1 MMLISTLVS
10 LTLLIPV
17 LGSILVFIAP
27 SGKRKYFVFL
37 FSGLLILV
45 GCVLGGSYLL
55 DGASEVAV
63 TELPGGIDTWAITIT
78 ALDFALMAFFI
89 ILGWRASS
97 IRSSLFALV
106 QLLLFGGFKVWHG
119 SVETSGTPM
128 ILDGLALVLV
138 MVTCVVGSL
147 ITIFAIH
154 YMRDHAKR
162 GRFFAFTFLFLGAM
176 NAAVLSNDLL
186 WLFFFWEVTT
196 LCSYYLIYHDET
208 DEAKA
213 SARLALEITLGGGVA
228 LALAIVF
235 VGVELDTLEL
245 RELMGAQDLAGIL
258 LLVPA
263 FFVLAG
269 MTKSAQLPFQ
279 SWLLGAMVAPTPVSA
294 LLHSSTM
301 VNLGVYLIFR
311 AAPLIKLFTPMT
323 VIVAG
328 LGVLTFLVASVLAAT
343 QSNAKR
349 LLAYSTISNL
359 GLVVM
364 CVGINTSASLAAG
377 VILLLFHAVS
387 KATLFLA
394 VGVIDREVGTR
405 DIDEMGSLLVR
416 KPFVTR
422 VILVG
427 AVSMVLPPFGLFVG
441 KWLSFEASTD
451 MPALLL
457 FLGIGSAAT
466 VLYYTNWIG
475 HLISHDERRL
485 KRTEPSS
492 RYYTIPLGILTAIII
507 TLPVLTPF
515 LAADFAFLSLPDGN
529 SDPSTDIGTELLG
542 SSGYLWI
549 AAILAALLLGLALPM
564 YFINLHRKDRSS
576 VYTCGE
582 PYEPVV
588 SVNYLGGD
596 RLARPLT
603 EISYVITTG
612 LVISL
617 ILVPFI
623 HEVL

>member
-1 MMLISTLVS
+1 MLISTLVS
-10 LTLLIPV
+10 LAVLIPV
-17 LGSILVFIAP
+17 LGSVLVFIAP
-27 SGKRKYFVFL
+27 DKKRNFFVFL
-37 FSGLLILV
+37 FSGLLIMV
-45 GCVLGGSYLL
+45 GCVLGGSFLL

-63 TELPGGIDTWAITIT
+63 SELPGGIDAWAITIT

-89 ILGWRASS
+89 VLGWRANS
-97 IRSSLFALV
+97 IKSFLFALV
-106 QLLLFGGFKVWHG
+106 QLLIIGGFKVWYG
-119 SVETSGTPM
+119 PIETSGTPM
-128 ILDGLALVLV
+128 VLDRLALVLV

-162 GRFFAFTFLFLGAM
+162 GRFFAFVLLFLAAM

-208 DEAKA
+208 DKAKA

-228 LALAIVF
+228 LAVAIAF
-235 VGVELDTLEL
+235 AGAQLGTLEL
-245 RELMGAQDLAGIL
+245 RELMRVQDLAGIL

-263 FFVLAG
+263 LFVVAG

-279 SWLLGAMVAPTPVSA
+279 SWLLGAMEAPTPVSA

-301 VNLGVYLIFR
+301 VNLGVYMIFR
-311 AAPLIKLFTPMT
+311 VAPLIKQFTAMT

-328 LGVLTFLVASVLAAT
+328 IGVLTFLIASVLAAT

-364 CVGINTSASLAAG
+364 CVGINTSAALVAG
-377 VILLLFHAVS
+377 IFILIFHAVS

-394 VGVIDREVGTR
+394 VGVIDHEVGTR

-416 KPFVTR
+416 MPFVTR

-427 AVSMVLPPFGLFVG
+427 AVSMVLPPFGLFAG
-441 KWLSFEASTD
+441 KLLSFEASTH
-451 MPALLL
+451 MPALILL
-457 FLGIGSAAT
+457 LGIGSAAT
-466 VLYYTNWIG
+466 VLYYTKWVG
-475 HLISHDERRL
+475 HMISHDERPTR
-485 KRTEPSS
+485 RAEPPS
-492 RYYTIPLGILTAIII
+492 RYYSVPLGALIAIII
-507 TLPVLTPF
+507 SLSVLTPF
-515 LAADFAFLSLPDGN
+515 IATDFVFQSLPVGYT
-529 SDPSTDIGTELLG
+529 DPSTDIGTELLG
-542 SSGYLWI
+542 FTGYFWI
-549 AAILAALLLGLALPM
+549 AAILVTLLLGLALPM
-564 YFINLHRKDRSS
+564 YFIHIREEDRSP

-588 SVNYLGGD
+588 SSNFLGGD
-596 RLARPLT
+596 RLAGPLT
-603 EISYVITTG
+603 DLSYIIATA
-612 LVISL
+612 LAISL
-617 ILVPFI
+617 MLVPI
-623 HEVL
+623 INEVL